1 MPNLMNTRLRRSNRL
16 GLGGCRDRVHRH
28 VPSPLFARQGR
39 RLPAKHSA
47 VSCSFVERWTWL
59 RILAVCQ
66 PHGLAP
72 ATTVRDHRTDAA
84 NISFAG
90 AQLEQ
95 GSKSSTHSA
104 KMQNA
109 PFGAFRILAE
119 RVSAD
124 SLSHRDSDRRITQLH
139 TTTYVRRSVPF
150 HLMLSH
156 PIASVMLVLLLVL

>member
-1 MPNLMNTRLRRSNRL
+1 MRHMPNLMNTRLCRSNRL
-16 GLGGCRDRVHRH
+16 GLAGCRDRAHRH
-28 VPSPLFARQGR
+28 VQSPLFARQGR
-39 RLPAKHSA
+39 RLPAEHSE

-84 NISFAG
+84 NTSFAG
-90 AQLEQ
+90 AQLEE

-119 RVSAD
+119 RVSAW
-124 SLSHRDSDRRITQLH
+124 IG
-139 TTTYVRRSVPF
+139 YVK
-150 HLMLSH
+150 LCIAMLN
-156 PIASVMLVLLLVL
+156 PLI